1 MIDDV
6 VTRETNE
13 EIKVN
18 KNLEAGAGV
27 SGLLILNENEDR
39 QQNLRYNGER

>member
-27 SGLLILNENEDR
+27 SGLLILNEHE
-39 QQNLRYNGER
+39 ER